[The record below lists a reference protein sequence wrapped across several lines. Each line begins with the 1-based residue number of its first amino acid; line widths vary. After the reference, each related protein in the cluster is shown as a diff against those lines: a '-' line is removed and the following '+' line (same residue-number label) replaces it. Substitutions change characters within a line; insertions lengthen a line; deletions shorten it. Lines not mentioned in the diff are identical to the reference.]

1 MPVRDEFLIER
12 GGRKYV
18 LFAGLLDESH
28 QKFDKWWEMNT
39 ELVQVPSEENGN
51 VAIVHANFIGEPKE
65 STEESRK
72 VVKASGIGDASPGNV
87 SRNIAPHIIRM
98 AECVPLESEILTR
111 EGWKFYDEVRVGE
124 EVLAY
129 NAEADTSEWT
139 PLLAINVFPAS
150 PLVTIANAS
159 MSVRCT
165 PDHSWPVSLRG
176 KRKHSPQRL
185 LKKTQ
190 DLKTSDSIVIAAPE
204 ETGGDSPL
212 SEREAAILGW
222 LATDGNLRYQEKGGR
237 FYRRAHIDQSKP
249 HYVEEIRAL
258 LGDDASECTHAEDQR
273 VFPSGQVYSTLQGHR
288 FSLKAAFPR
297 NLLIKAQLD
306 AWGDLPSIVTR
317 LSRPARQAML
327 DAMLKGDGSM
337 NKRGRWVFG
346 KKRKPGVMEA
356 WEILATLEGHALG
369 KLQDT
374 PGRSVETRTM
384 RQARLLTVN
393 NASIEPSKNEE
404 VWCPTTALGT
414 WCMRQGSVITMT
426 GNTRAKARAL
436 RDAVNVGATSLEEL
450 SEDEHEA
457 PQSQRGQPQRSTQ
470 RGAAKDAQ
478 APPKGK
484 RDELLKQVRDN
495 LRLMHG
501 DQSQDAERM
510 IVRKSDSQKP
520 LVQLTTTELE
530 KMLQWTEDQANKL
543 AEEAARAQAEE
554 VEEES
559 SDQEILF

>member
-1 MPVRDEFLIER
+1 MIER
-12 GGRKYV
+12 GGRKFV
-18 LFAGLLDESH
+18 LFAGLLEEAH
-28 QKFDKWWEMNT
+28 ENGLRAIHT
-39 ELVQVPSEENGN
+39 ELLQVPSVDNGM
-51 VAIVHANFIGEPKE
+51 VAIAKARVLMPDDKAVNPQTLISMNKE
-65 STEESRK
+65 FD
-72 VVKASGIGDASPGNV
+72 GIGDASPENV
-87 SRNIAPHIIRM
+87 GRNIAPHIIRM

-111 EGWKFYDEVRVGE
+111 EGWKFYDEVHIGE

-129 NAEADTSEWT
+129 NVEADTSEWT
-139 PLLAINVFPAS
+139 PLLAINVFPVS

-190 DLKTSDSIVIAAPE
+190 DLKTSDSIVLAAPE
-204 ETGGDSPL
+204 EAGSNSPL

-258 LGDDASECTHAEDQR
+258 LGDDASEYTHAGGQR
-273 VFPSGQVYSTLQGHR
+273 VFPSGQVYATLQGHR
-288 FSLKAAFPR
+288 FSLKAAFLR
-297 NLLIKAQLD
+297 DLLIKAQLN
-306 AWGDLPSIVTR
+306 AWGDLPSIATR

-337 NKRGRWVFG
+337 NERGRWVFG
-346 KKRKPGVMEA
+346 KRRKPGVMEA

-374 PGRSVETRTM
+374 SGRSVETRTM
-384 RQARLLTVN
+384 RQVRLLTVN
-393 NASIEPSKNEE
+393 NASIEPSKSEE

-450 SEDEHEA
+450 GDEEEQDA
-457 PQSQRGQPQRSTQ
+457 PQQRPQRKA
-470 RGAAKDAQ
+470 GAARAAAQ
-478 APPKGK
+478 NAEVPPKGQK
-484 RDELLKQVRDN
+484 GELLKEVRNN
-495 LRLMHG
+495 LRLIHG
-501 DQSQDAERM
+501 DHWQAVEQI
-510 IVRKSDSQKP
+510 IVKRSESQKP
-520 LVQLTTTELE
+520 LVQLTIPELE
-530 KMLQWTEDQANKL
+530 KLLQWTEDQANKL
-543 AEEAARAQAEE
+543 AEEAAKAQADEFT
-554 VEEES
+554 
-559 SDQEILF
+559 QEDMEMEPPF